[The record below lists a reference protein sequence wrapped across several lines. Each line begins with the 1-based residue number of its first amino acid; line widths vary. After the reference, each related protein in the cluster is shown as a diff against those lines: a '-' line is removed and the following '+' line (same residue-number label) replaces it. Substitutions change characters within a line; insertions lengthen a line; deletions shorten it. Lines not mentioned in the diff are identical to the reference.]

1 VLVAQAAHRRFDRA
15 ERGTNHRVHP
25 VREKNQVSN
34 TEVDKQVLAAT
45 FAARV
50 SLAKLSEEEA
60 VGQAKVEWQKTQKWV
75 ASESHRE
82 GSFLWFCDDFD
93 LDPSAVRRAIKEKRK

>member
-1 VLVAQAAHRRFDRA
+1 
-15 ERGTNHRVHP
+15 
-25 VREKNQVSN
+25 VSN

-50 SLAKLSEEEA
+50 SLAKLSEEDA
-60 VGQAKVEWQKTQKWV
+60 VEQAKTEWQKTQKWV

-82 GSFLWFCDDFD
+82 GSFNWFCDYFD
-93 LDPSAVRRAIKEKRK
+93 LLADAVRRAIREKKK